1 MSRAGVATVAV
12 ALLAALTGCAADDR
26 GTPERTPGTGPRAIP
41 AGACLPGPTSSGSP
55 SAGPE
60 ASTDGL
66 LGAAPSTGPSDTPAP
81 STRRPLPDLELPCLD
96 GSGTVEL
103 SWIDGPAVIN
113 LWASWCA
120 PCLEELPAFQRYAD
134 RAAGRVTVIGIDTG
148 DIRDSG
154 RETVDKLGLT
164 FPNLYDSQSQLRDA
178 LDGKPLPMTLF
189 VDADGRIAHLY
200 NGKVLDEAA
209 LDELVQRHL
218 GVVVPE

>member
-1 MSRAGVATVAV
+1 MSRAGVAAVAV

-26 GTPERTPGTGPRAIP
+26 GTPERTSGTGPRAIP
-41 AGACLPGPTSSGSP
+41 AEACLSGPTPSGSP

-60 ASTDGL
+60 ASAHGL
-66 LGAAPSTGPSDTPAP
+66 LGAAPSAGPSDTPAP
-81 STRRPLPDLELPCLD
+81 ATRRPLPHLELPCLD

-103 SWIDGPAVIN
+103 SWIKGPAVIN

-120 PCLEELPAFQRYAD
+120 PCLVELPAIQRYAD

-148 DIRDSG
+148 DLRDSG
-154 RETVDKLGLT
+154 RETVDKLALT

-189 VDADGRIAHLY
+189 VDADGRIAYLY
-200 NGKVLDEAA
+200 NGKVLDEAT
-209 LDELVQRHL
+209 LDELVQQHL
-218 GVVVPE
+218 GVAVPE